1 MNKTF
6 PKVQKSQLLYVKVV
20 ARQLIFLKQV
30 LLWQITHKDIEMAKL
45 TALEQ
50 FLRYIRYKQA
60 FIHHQA
66 CISSCYNFFPLTNT
80 CVLSKALKF

>member
-1 MNKTF
+1 MLKWLPGN
-6 PKVQKSQLLYVKVV
+6 SS
-20 ARQLIFLKQV
+20 FLKQV
-30 LLWQITHKDIEMAKL
+30 LLWQITHKDIEMVKL

-66 CISSCYNFFPLTNT
+66 CISSRYHFFSLNKYT
-80 CVLSKALKF
+80 VLSKAVKF